1 MNWVIQMLVG
11 SFGLVVLVATVIY
24 IAIQVLE
31 NTISRRSEAL
41 QLVSRLNS
49 DWMSHITQNSE
60 VARMFRLGQKDISN
74 LATDDAVR
82 YGSLLSQFCHNYDAH
97 YHVHLKQPF
106 PQDFWESCI
115 RSMQLVLCTRGAR
128 TWWATYG
135 FNYSTAFQA
144 LVDKL
149 INEAPDA

>member
-1 MNWVIQMLVG
+1 MQMLLG
-11 SFGLVVLVATVIY
+11 SFGLAVLIIVVIY
-24 IAIQVLE
+24 IAIQVRE
-31 NTISRRSEAL
+31 NTISRRGEAL

-115 RSMQLVLCTRGAR
+115 RSMQLVLCTRGAQ
-128 TWWATYG
+128 TWWSKYG
-135 FNYSTAFQA
+135 FNYSDAFQA
-144 LVDKL
+144 LVNRL
-149 INEAPDA
+149 MAEANQA